1 MTTSNTY
8 ARQESEH
15 ENDFLKCFIL
25 KITYKYNLSSKK
37 NLAIITFTNF
47 YKKNLLELL
56 ISYLDPLKRLRKKK
70 LLDFVI
76 SECVW
81 RKYSLISERCHMM

>member
-56 ISYLDPLKRLRKKK
+56 ISYLDPLKTSTQKEVVGFCDK
-70 LLDFVI
+70 
-76 SECVW
+76 
-81 RKYSLISERCHMM
+81 